1 MTQDKINSLIIDEEL
16 LFFIQNYSSI
26 NQKFVKENIDEVDL
40 SDNTYEPNKKME
52 FLQRINKKILILIII
67 ISNLLKYFLK
77 ILFLLFFI

>member
-40 SDNTYEPNKKME
+40 SDNTY
-52 FLQRINKKILILIII
+52 
-67 ISNLLKYFLK
+67 ST
-77 ILFLLFFI
+77 